1 MPRKDDAVLKKEME
15 VLKEKYNAEKK
26 EIVKK
31 LHAEYRQKQGKLK
44 KEEKSRETRRSII
57 AMAYFKKKNE
67 NVIDNLKNDPE
78 FDRYLTRN
86 IDRELFGL
94 PLLEDDS
101 KKSEPESEPEPEQ
114 KIPENLPEESE
125 PENAGKSGIFG
136 WGKKS

>member
-67 NVIDNLKNDPE
+67 NVINNLKNDPE

-94 PLLEDDS
+94 PLLSED
-101 KKSEPESEPEPEQ
+101 KKTEPETEPEPEQ
-114 KIPENLPEESE
+114 EPEKSEPEIPSE

-136 WGKKS
+136 WGKK